1 MDYFWII
8 FNVLLIVA
16 LIYWMFRSYKS
27 KKYNKILFVI
37 SVIVSVILI
46 IPLLNGIVSNADS
59 IIHPTPFLKLR
70 SKNVHINGTHTKGVL
85 YGETLSNSKVIL
97 KDADGIDDNII
108 VKSNGNGTFKATGLD
123 DRTDYK
129 VTAQKN
135 GKKSDTLKISVG
147 DIPESAYTK
156 LHVNHSNSNNALII
170 NNTDGNTITASGTS
184 SPNAIIKFENP
195 DDNYRVIKKITAN
208 NNGKWSVKLNGPGT
222 GENDKKE
229 IEYYIEAKISN
240 RLTNNDGAIFIENT
254 NHKKSNNN
262 QNSESDN
269 NLKAIISAP
278 IDKSGY
284 LTLEE
289 NLLESAN
296 VDDVNSV
303 NSSTQAELRDF
314 HNKANNIL
322 DKEKDAESLLS
333 KNKSQ
338 LNSADQKKL
347 KVYSES
353 LSNYL
358 SDLHDYA
365 ITYQNDNPVINN
377 SETSEDTLKSTKV
390 ELNEAKKTFDKS
402 KNNWSTQYDSIINN

>member
-1 MDYFWII
+1 MGEMLMDYFWII

-170 NNTDGNTITASGTS
+170 NNTDGNIITASGTS

-240 RLTNNDGAIFIENT
+240 RLTNNDGVIFIENT
-254 NHKKSNNN
+254 NHKNTPKKKIN
-262 QNSESDN
+262 
-269 NLKAIISAP
+269 KY
-278 IDKSGY
+278 DKYTKQLNGY
-284 LTLEE
+284 VNRGNATDVSYDQTGNTVTWTGFEAWEDYSHNDLEPLITL
-289 NLLESAN
+289 L
-296 VDDVNSV
+296 
-303 NSSTQAELRDF
+303 QAVTLRRAD
-314 HNKANNIL
+314 ANNVETPNIKIIL
-322 DKEKDAESLLS
+322 PNGQQIAHRDVGNEMKF
-333 KNKSQ
+333 
-338 LNSADQKKL
+338 
-347 KVYSES
+347 
-353 LSNYL
+353 
-358 SDLHDYA
+358 
-365 ITYQNDNPVINN
+365 DN
-377 SETSEDTLKSTKV
+377 
-390 ELNEAKKTFDKS
+390 
-402 KNNWSTQYDSIINN
+402 